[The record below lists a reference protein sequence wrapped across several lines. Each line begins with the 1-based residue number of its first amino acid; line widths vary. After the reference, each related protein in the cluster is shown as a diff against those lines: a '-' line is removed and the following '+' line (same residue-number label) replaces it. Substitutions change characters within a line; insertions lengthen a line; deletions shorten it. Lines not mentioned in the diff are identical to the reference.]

1 MSILKE
7 LAKIYRVRK
16 SGNPYRDEDGQFSS
30 KDNAETTVMDVAS
43 NIKNKKMTDKDWEK
57 VNEIG
62 LDLTDSDIVDLESG
76 GVEKIDEMVK
86 NQLKENE
93 ELLSKT
99 TDKDAKDLL
108 IKQIAKLK
116 QYSKAQKSELAM
128 QAIRKY
134 QGKAND

>member
-1 MSILKE
+1 MNLKE
-7 LAKIYRVRK
+7 LAAIYRVK
-16 SGNPYRDEDGQFSS
+16 KEGNPFHAKDGKFAS
-30 KDNAETTVMDVAS
+30 KDNAEKTVMDVAS
-43 NIKNKKMTDKDWEK
+43 NVKNKKMTDKDWEK

-62 LDLTDSDIVDLESG
+62 LDLTDSDIVDLERG

-116 QYSKAQKSELAM
+116 QYSKTQKSDLLRELVRIYA
-128 QAIRKY
+128 
-134 QGKAND
+134 